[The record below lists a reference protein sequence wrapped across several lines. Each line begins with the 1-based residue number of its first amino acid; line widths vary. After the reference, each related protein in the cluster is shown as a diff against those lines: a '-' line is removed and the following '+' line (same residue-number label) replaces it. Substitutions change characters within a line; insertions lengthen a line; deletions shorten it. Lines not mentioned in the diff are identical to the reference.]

1 MLPVLNYIVYMSY
14 LSEVNVLIEE
24 QRVGSNLGTCE
35 LSCNVTVRDIAQ
47 WQKCPSYA

>member
-24 QRVGSNLGTCE
+24 QRV
-35 LSCNVTVRDIAQ
+35 RRF
-47 WQKCPSYA
+47 